1 MSGNPFRRSRIERL
15 PDEAFDVNVDADPGR
30 ASPHKTKKPKKRV
43 QIVSPPQSPLETYD
57 GANGIIHG
65 WPTSTSLSVP
75 VAQANG
81 PSAADGHSLQTD
93 SNTTQSS
100 LRSDSTSKPS
110 MQAAVAS
117 RAPHNPFARTL
128 ATSEAAFGLQRED
141 DDGIASR
148 REGGPSKMNVD
159 MFKNILLHGS
169 PSPSPPVGQLLRPQD
184 SSSGTDTS
192 SISRQSLFDHTHE
205 LHPESPKT
213 SYDHAESS
221 DDDEQTEKSSLM
233 SPSETRPEAE
243 GPPLPP
249 KHTHGRAARAK
260 GPQTVSFAVF
270 DQSIP
275 NDWRPSIRP
284 RTPPPG
290 SPLTSIL
297 RPSSPRSPGN
307 LNKPLPPPPE
317 VVAVPQLGPQT
328 DEIRHSPAAQPPKS
342 GSSDADTQVKKP
354 PPPPPAARKQAQT
367 THGRPRSSS
376 NLTQSSTQEEIA
388 PTEPS
393 SSVSPSSTKMAP
405 PPPPTRR
412 AGQTSGTLD
421 PPMVP
426 TQPQR
431 TPSDETR
438 PVPPPPR
445 RQYSRSS
452 VNLTR
457 TPSNSSHTSIARSEH
472 TVAPPAPPPRRT
484 SGSARNS
491 MDGAPNT
498 RRWSGQEVRR
508 TSEQSVGSEVGSLQE
523 VDESAGVAEASTRDD
538 VGKADMLAELERL
551 QAEVDALRVAQER
564 GGG

>member
-15 PDEAFDVNVDADPGR
+15 PDEVSDVHTDADPGR
-30 ASPHKTKKPKKRV
+30 ASPPKTKKPKKRV
-43 QIVSPPQSPLETYD
+43 QIVSPPQSPLDTYD
-57 GANGIIHG
+57 GANGKPDG
-65 WPTSTSLSVP
+65 RPTPTLSSVPFEQADGSGRVSTSLL
-75 VAQANG
+75 G
-81 PSAADGHSLQTD
+81 D
-93 SNTTQSS
+93 SNSS
-100 LRSDSTSKPS
+100 QPSYQSDSASAPS
-110 MQAAVAS
+110 MEAGAAT
-117 RAPHNPFARTL
+117 RAPYNPFARTL
-128 ATSEAAFGLQRED
+128 ATGEATFGLQREHED
-141 DDGIASR
+141 VVTTR
-148 REGGPSKMNVD
+148 REPGPSKMDVD

-169 PSPSPPVGQLLRPQD
+169 PSPSPPVGQTARPQD

-192 SISRQSLFDHTHE
+192 SISRQSIFDHTHE
-205 LHPESPKT
+205 LHSESPRT
-213 SYDHAESS
+213 SYDHADSS

-233 SPSETRPEAE
+233 GPSETRPEAE

-249 KHTHGRAARAK
+249 KHTHGRAARTK
-260 GPQTVSFAVF
+260 GPQTVSFADF

-275 NDWRPSIRP
+275 NDWRPPTRP
-284 RTPPPG
+284 RTPPSS

-317 VVAVPQLGPQT
+317 VMAVPQPSPQMDDLRDST
-328 DEIRHSPAAQPPKS
+328 AAQPPMS
-342 GSSDADTQVKKP
+342 SSSDADTQVKKP
-354 PPPPPAARKQAQT
+354 PPPPPAARRQAQT

-376 NLTQSSTQEEIA
+376 NLTQGSTQEEIA
-388 PTEPS
+388 LAEPS
-393 SSVSPSSTKMAP
+393 SSVPPSSTKMAP

-412 AGQTSGTLD
+412 TAQTSGTLD
-421 PPMVP
+421 PPTVP
-426 TQPQR
+426 TPPHR
-431 TPSDETR
+431 TPSDENR

-457 TPSNSSHTSIARSEH
+457 TPSDSSHTSIARSEH
-472 TVAPPAPPPRRT
+472 TVAPPAPPSRRT

-523 VDESAGVAEASTRDD
+523 VDESAGVAEALPRDA

-564 GGG
+564 GTG